1 MKNIYE
7 CSTFTEFL
15 LIATNMYRL
24 GWDERNGGN
33 ISVILTEEE
42 VSNYVV
48 DNGEGRILDL
58 LGVDASYL
66 AGKYILVTGSGKYF
80 RNVERQ
86 PEKNIGIVKILSN
99 GTQARVVWGLED
111 GAVPT
116 SEFPTHLE
124 NHIVRLKIDP
134 KHRVV
139 IHTHATYTMSL
150 SFVLPEDEDV
160 ITKTLWKM
168 QTESIVVFPEG
179 IGYVPWM
186 LCGGKEIGDATSEKA
201 KQYRVV
207 IWGQHG
213 VFGMGTSIDEAFGL
227 IETVEKAAQIY
238 FITDGKRVRDIED
251 AQLKLL
257 AETFKVDYK
266 KII

>member
-1 MKNIYE
+1 MKNIFD
-7 CSTFTEFL
+7 CRTFQEFL
-15 LIATNMYRL
+15 SVASNMYRL

-33 ISVILTEEE
+33 ISVLLTEEE
-42 VSNYVV
+42 VEKYVT

-58 LGVDASYL
+58 LGIDASYL
-66 AGKYILVTGSGKYF
+66 ANRYILVTGSGKYF
-80 RNVERQ
+80 RHVERY
-86 PEKNIGIVKILSN
+86 PEENVGIVKILEN
-99 GTQARVVWGLED
+99 GKQARIVWGLLD

-150 SFVLPEDEDV
+150 SFVLPEDEDE

-179 IGYVPWM
+179 VGYVPWM
-186 LCGGKEIGDATSEKA
+186 VCGGKEIGDATSEKA
-201 KQYRVV
+201 KDYRVV

-213 VFGMGTSIDEAFGL
+213 VFGLGTSIDEAFGL

-238 FITDGKRVRDIED
+238 FITDGKRVRDITDE
-251 AQLKLL
+251 QLKLL
-257 AETFKVDYK
+257 AETFKVKYK